1 MSLLVVNAGIELRK
15 LIKNERKLV
24 VFFSSPN
31 VPQCDQV
38 HNVLET
44 LKEDTVNSEILFVYV
59 DAEVVSEVSKQ
70 LEIISVPT
78 VLFFQLGEEINRVCG
93 ASIPDITKSVM
104 NLQSAPANGS
114 PNDLSSRLHSLINKA
129 PVMLFMKGSPEEPR
143 CGFSRQIVSILR
155 SNNAKFETFD
165 ILQDEV
171 VRQGLKSYSN
181 WPTYPQL
188 YVKGELVGGVDIV
201 RELADSGELAQMLIV
216 P

>member
-1 MSLLVVNAGIELRK
+1 
-15 LIKNERKLV
+15 
-24 VFFSSPN
+24 
-31 VPQCDQV
+31 
-38 HNVLET
+38 
-44 LKEDTVNSEILFVYV
+44 
-59 DAEVVSEVSKQ
+59 
-70 LEIISVPT
+70 
-78 VLFFQLGEEINRVCG
+78 
-93 ASIPDITKSVM
+93 M
-104 NLQSAPANGS
+104 NLQSAPANGLS
-114 PNDLSSRLHSLINKA
+114 NDLSSHLHSLINKA

-201 RELADSGELAQMLIV
+201 RELADSGELAQMLVV

>member
-1 MSLLVVNAGIELRK
+1 MKMN
-15 LIKNERKLV
+15 
-24 VFFSSPN
+24 
-31 VPQCDQV
+31 
-38 HNVLET
+38 
-44 LKEDTVNSEILFVYV
+44 
-59 DAEVVSEVSKQ
+59 
-70 LEIISVPT
+70 SVPT
-78 VLFFQLGEEINRVCG
+78 VLFFQSGKEINRVHG
-93 ASIPDITKSVM
+93 ASIPDVTKSVM
-104 NLQSAPANGS
+104 NLQSAPDNGS
-114 PNDLSSRLHSLINKA
+114 FNDLSSRLHSLINKA